1 MRIAQLAPP
10 FVPVPPTTYGGTERV
25 VSILTEQLVERGHDV
40 TLFASGDSVTSARLV
55 PIVERALWYHETD
68 NNDFTPFWAIAL
80 GKLASRLNEFDLVHN
95 HLDFLAYP
103 LSRVAGCPLVTTLHG
118 RLDLPALTE
127 LYQEFADV
135 PLVSVSNA
143 QREPHPDANW
153 VATVYH
159 AVELD
164 QLPLGPGDGGYLA
177 YLGRI
182 SPEKGLDVAIRVAR
196 RSGLLLKVAARLP
209 LPHENDPNAQA
220 DRVYFDNVVQP
231 LLDCPGV
238 ELLGESDTRRRA
250 AFLGRAAA
258 LVFPISWPEPFGLVM
273 PEAMA
278 CGTPVLAL
286 RAGSVPEIVE
296 DGLTGF
302 ICDDEDGLVDAVRHL
317 PEIDRRRCR
326 AEAERRFSPA
336 TMAAAYEQV
345 YTRLLARTP
354 DARVS
359 GQHSGGIRALDRTT
373 TPEWSGSPAR
383 R

>member
-1 MRIAQLAPP
+1 
-10 FVPVPPTTYGGTERV
+10 
-25 VSILTEQLVERGHDV
+25 
-40 TLFASGDSVTSARLV
+40 
-55 PIVERALWYHETD
+55 
-68 NNDFTPFWAIAL
+68 
-80 GKLASRLNEFDLVHN
+80 
-95 HLDFLAYP
+95 
-103 LSRVAGCPLVTTLHG
+103 
-118 RLDLPALTE
+118 
-127 LYQEFADV
+127 
-135 PLVSVSNA
+135 
-143 QREPHPDANW
+143 
-153 VATVYH
+153 VYH

-164 QLPLGPGDGGYLA
+164 QLAFGPGDGRYLA

-182 SPEKGLDVAIRVAR
+182 SPEKGLDVAIRVACR
-196 RSGLLLKVAARLP
+196 AGLPLKVAARLP

-238 ELLGESDTRRRA
+238 ELLGELDTRRRA
-250 AFLGRAAA
+250 AFLGNAAG

-302 ICDDEDGLVDAVRHL
+302 ICDDEDGLVDAVSQL

-326 AEAERRFSPA
+326 SEAERRFSPA
-336 TMAAAYEQV
+336 TMATAYERV

-354 DARVS
+354 NAPVN
-359 GQHSGGIRALDRTT
+359 GQHSGSIRTT
-373 TPEWSGSPAR
+373 CGMTMLDLSGSPSR